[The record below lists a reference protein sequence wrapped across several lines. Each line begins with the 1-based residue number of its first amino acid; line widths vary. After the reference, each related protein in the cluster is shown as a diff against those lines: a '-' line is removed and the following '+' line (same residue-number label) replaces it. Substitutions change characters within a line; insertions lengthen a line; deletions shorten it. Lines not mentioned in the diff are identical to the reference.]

1 MENKKKSGGWCK
13 ASMVL
18 GVITVI
24 FALFPLVSAW
34 FLFLTTFNYLLAP
47 IGVLCGIVA
56 IVKSQNSV
64 KSIVGLLLC
73 VLALCIPYFFIKTIW
88 SAVQIIHPLIW
99 LKFIFFT

>member
-24 FALFPLVSAW
+24 FALLPLASAW

-73 VLALCIPYFFIKTIW
+73 VLALCIPYFFADYYLESTLESVGNITNMIDNL
-88 SAVQIIHPLIW
+88 Q
-99 LKFIFFT
+99 